1 MKLKGKGRLRFTVL
15 AVLCAVKYG
24 RIYQFCYVAGRGDT
38 GDLRGDFAGR

>member
-15 AVLCAVKYG
+15 AVLCGKYG

-38 GDLRGDFAGR
+38 GDLRGDFAGK